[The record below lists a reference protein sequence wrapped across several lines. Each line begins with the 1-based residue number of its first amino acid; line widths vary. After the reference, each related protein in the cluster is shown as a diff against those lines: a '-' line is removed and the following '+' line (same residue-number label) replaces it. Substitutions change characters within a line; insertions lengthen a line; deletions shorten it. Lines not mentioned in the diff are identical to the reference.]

1 MNGDI
6 EDLQVRMA
14 FQEDMIANLSD
25 QLALRDRDIKDLQA
39 QLRQL
44 HAKLLEVTSELD
56 GGASPLHERPPHY

>member
-6 EDLQVRMA
+6 EDLQMRMA

-44 HAKLLEVTSELD
+44 HAKLQEVTSELD
-56 GGASPLHERPPHY
+56 SGASPLHERPPHY